1 MFSKDLRKNYEME
14 VISVKKNHGPDLEKY
29 LDGHGRRFVNYAQGA
44 KLYQLPYWSF
54 VRVAKEAGS
63 NYPIRKT
70 CIVDLDILENFLKE
84 HPEVEE
90 RLEETRRNADA
101 KAKKRKS

>member
-1 MFSKDLRKNYEME
+1 ME
-14 VISVKKNHGPDLEKY
+14 VKKLKKNRGPDLEKY

-44 KLYQLPYWSF
+44 KLYRLPYWSF
-54 VRVAKEAGS
+54 VRVAKEADS

-90 RLEETRRNADA
+90 RLEETRRNTDA
-101 KAKKRKS
+101 KTKKRKS

>member
-1 MFSKDLRKNYEME
+1 ME
-14 VISVKKNHGPDLEKY
+14 VKKLK
-29 LDGHGRRFVNYAQGA
+29 GA
-44 KLYQLPYWSF
+44 KLYRLPYWSF
-54 VRVAKEAGS
+54 VRVAKEADS

-90 RLEETRRNADA
+90 RLEETRRNTDA
-101 KAKKRKS
+101 KTKKGKS

>member
-1 MFSKDLRKNYEME
+1 ME
-14 VISVKKNHGPDLEKY
+14 VVKVKKNRGPDLEKY

-44 KLYQLPYWSF
+44 KLYRLPYWSF
-54 VRVAKEAGS
+54 VRVAKEADS

-70 CIVDLDILENFLKE
+70 CIVDLDILEKFLKE

-90 RLEETRRNADA
+90 RLEETRRNSDV
-101 KAKKRKS
+101 KAKKRNS